1 MDILKKYYNLLI
13 NPINFPFGKEVEN
26 ININKEKNPITITKT
41 FRKTKMD
48 KYIKAIYLSNKLKKY
63 DFVPKLI
70 KFNDNKLE
78 LEQIYCGSQATIA
91 TLPNNWKKQL
101 IKIKHELIKEKVS
114 FIDWGPWDVN
124 PFVINNLCINNEK
137 IYLIDLGDCE
147 FTDSIYIEKYFD
159 LQIYYIE
166 QLIKNNRLFIMSFY
180 IINIYKGLYRKI
192 SRLNNWMYFIILYIA
207 YYA

>member
-1 MDILKKYYNLLI
+1 MDIIKKYYNLLI
-13 NPINFPFGKEVEN
+13 NPVNFPFGKEVEN
-26 ININKEKNPITITKT
+26 IKINKEMDPITITKT

-63 DFVPKLI
+63 NFIPKLI

-78 LEQIYCGSQATIA
+78 LEQIYCGSQATIS
-91 TLPNNWKKQL
+91 TLPNNWKEQL
-101 IKIKHELIKEKVS
+101 SKIKHQLIKEKVS

-147 FTDSIYIEKYFD
+147 FTDSIYIEQYFD

-166 QLIKNNRLFIMSFY
+166 QLVKNNRLFIMYFY
-180 IINIYKGLYRKI
+180 IINIFKGVYRKI
-192 SRLNNWMYFIILYIA
+192 SRLNNWIYFIILYIA
-207 YYA
+207 YHL

>member
-1 MDILKKYYNLLI
+1 MDIIKKYYNLLI
-13 NPINFPFGKEVEN
+13 NPVNFPFGKEVEN
-26 ININKEKNPITITKT
+26 IKINKEMDPITITKT

-63 DFVPKLI
+63 DFIPKLI

-78 LEQIYCGSQATIA
+78 LEQIYCGSQATIS
-91 TLPNNWKKQL
+91 TLPYNWKEQL
-101 IKIKHELIKEKVS
+101 SKIKHQLIKEKVS

-147 FTDSIYIEKYFD
+147 FTDSIYIEQYFD

-166 QLIKNNRLFIMSFY
+166 QLVKNNRLFIMYFY
-180 IINIYKGLYRKI
+180 IINIFKGVYRKI
-192 SRLNNWMYFIILYIA
+192 SRLNNWIYFIILYIA
-207 YYA
+207 YHL